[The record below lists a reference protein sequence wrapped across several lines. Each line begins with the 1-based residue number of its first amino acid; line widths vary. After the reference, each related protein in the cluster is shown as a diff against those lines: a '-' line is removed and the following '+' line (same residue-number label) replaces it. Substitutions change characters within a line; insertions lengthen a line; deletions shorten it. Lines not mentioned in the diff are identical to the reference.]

1 MYISGRNNIYG
12 NLVNEKSFGIKKME
26 KTKKEE
32 EIPLVIKSDKENSEQ
47 REDSLEISPEGR
59 LLAGLKQEVSSE
71 GGPLAG
77 FGQEVSSE
85 GGLLAGLEQEV
96 SSEGGLLAG
105 MKQKVRELAGDG
117 TKELENPSASEE
129 QDSQGVSGG
138 QDTPGASEKQGGKVA
153 VNEGKRAR
161 QIAAAK
167 TQDQVRQV
175 IALLKKDLSDCKA
188 GLEKG
193 WCDESE
199 IAKVEALMNKAE
211 ARLSQV
217 PEKSNEEDS
226 QGGLDEF
233 AMASLM

>member
-12 NLVNEKSFGIKKME
+12 NPVNEKTFGIKKTE
-26 KTKKEE
+26 KAKKEE
-32 EIPLVIKSDKENSEQ
+32 EISLPQKLDKENQEQ
-47 REDSLEISPEGR
+47 RQDSLEISSEGK
-59 LLAGLKQEVSSE
+59 LAAGLVQE
-71 GGPLAG
+71 A
-77 FGQEVSSE
+77 Q
-85 GGLLAGLEQEV
+85 
-96 SSEGGLLAG
+96 
-105 MKQKVRELAGDG
+105 ELAGDS
-117 TKELENPSASEE
+117 TKEQENENVSKKQENLEQENLE
-129 QDSQGVSGG
+129 QENLGVSGG
-138 QDTPGASEKQGGKVA
+138 KDESGVSSEQGGKVA

-175 IALLKKDLSDCKA
+175 LALLKKDLSDCKA

-217 PEKSNEEDS
+217 PQKADEENS

>member
-77 FGQEVSSE
+77 LGQEVSSE
-85 GGLLAGLEQEV
+85 GGLLARLEQE
-96 SSEGGLLAG
+96 
-105 MKQKVRELAGDG
+105 VRELAGDG

>member
-71 GGPLAG
+71 GG
-77 FGQEVSSE
+77 
-85 GGLLAGLEQEV
+85 
-96 SSEGGLLAG
+96 LLAG
-105 MKQKVRELAGDG
+105 MKQEVRELAGDG

>member
-77 FGQEVSSE
+77 LG
-85 GGLLAGLEQEV
+85 QEV

-105 MKQKVRELAGDG
+105 MKQEVRELAGDG